1 MFGHQSSLSLVPIF
15 ARTCIFRFDLL
26 KKLVTYSDSIIERK
40 KKSSFKKA
48 KKHKK
53 KRRRRRRSS
62 PLNQRRKQLES
73 KLDQMIDKDL
83 EEFRKIP
90 KDQLQKFMATL
101 LPEKLKEESHFE
113 ELQKNYINPVREMI
127 QTSLESAGQLLNQI
141 KPGTSTESSSSEE
154 DEESTEDEE
163 QKEEEEEEQQD
174 NDSKTTLD
182 IQETTKSVNG
192 ILSKQP
198 NPSITISKTL
208 CVSDQ
213 KISNNVSINLSEMNR
228 MIKDMEKMTKI
239 VDLNQKQ
246 MNKLPQKPSFLYVYC
261 FADSCTSASA
271 IAANVSAEACSL
283 INGKYLAVSTTT
295 NLVLGRDFF
304 DLLGLAYAN
313 IV

>member
-1 MFGHQSSLSLVPIF
+1 
-15 ARTCIFRFDLL
+15 
-26 KKLVTYSDSIIERK
+26 
-40 KKSSFKKA
+40 
-48 KKHKK
+48 
-53 KRRRRRRSS
+53 
-62 PLNQRRKQLES
+62 
-73 KLDQMIDKDL
+73 MIDKDL

-163 QKEEEEEEQQD
+163 QSSEAEEEQEEEEEEEQQD

-246 MNKLPQKPSFLYVYC
+246 MNKLPQKPS
-261 FADSCTSASA
+261 
-271 IAANVSAEACSL
+271 N
-283 INGKYLAVSTTT
+283 K
-295 NLVLGRDFF
+295 
-304 DLLGLAYAN
+304 
-313 IV
+313 